1 MKAKRMTL
9 TTSIDK
15 KDCKNLVLKQLI
27 EVDHEVEVEFSVS
40 KRIAGTKTQP
50 EEPVEVEDLTIET
63 KILWWLN
70 TENKVMKLS
79 EALLF
84 KTLSI
89 EEDDLTT
96 ERYDKLIQECFDYMN
111 DKGE

>member
-9 TTSIDK
+9 TTYIDK

-27 EVDHEVEVEFSVS
+27 EVDHEIEVEFSMS
-40 KRIAGTKTQP
+40 KRIAGTRTQP
-50 EEPVEVEDLTIET
+50 EEPAEVEDLTIKT
-63 KILWWLN
+63 KIYD
-70 TENKVMKLS
+70 VS
-79 EALLF
+79 IISLLYGEISNE
-84 KTLSI
+84 KNYRTLSI